1 MAPTTSLN
9 KQNRWC
15 DWGKTSGNLVL
26 TLNGTNN
33 FINNLANSGSGGA
46 INVQT
51 NTLLTFSHNSAVYY
65 GGAIYPQHVLT
76 LTTSSTTQLLL
87 MEVG

>member
-9 KQNRWC
+9 KQNWWC

-51 NTLLTFSHNSAVYY
+51 HC
-65 GGAIYPQHVLT
+65 
-76 LTTSSTTQLLL
+76 
-87 MEVG
+87 